1 MRFVSGDWVLKLL
14 CGLILR
20 ISYPFLRGFTERA
33 GPEAERAKTTA
44 QRACQTD
51 PVGDS
56 QPDASSGGMGQ
67 SGGEYCGMCA
77 RITFLIAVTT
87 LPVLAG
93 TQAPT
98 GDLLALTNANV
109 LNVVDGTVQRGV
121 TVVVRGGRIE
131 SVGSGV
137 APAGA
142 KTFDLR
148 GKYVVPGL
156 IDAHVHIANLRAMRT
171 ALESGVTTARS
182 AGVSFYSDVGM
193 RELVKKGAVAG
204 PDLFAAGYHV
214 RTFIA
219 EEAFV
224 DHPALFDLMRG
235 VTTTDAIRRVVEA
248 NLSRGVDW
256 IKVNATERAGTP
268 DTDPRKQMFT
278 EAELRVIVQTAAARN
293 VPVQAHA
300 HGAEGAL
307 AAVKAGVR
315 SIEHGTYL
323 TDEALQ
329 LMAKQGTF
337 FDPTMEA
344 LKDVA
349 DVGGDYDNRD
359 LQLRGRHM
367 MPRLTDAIARAHKAG
382 VKIVAGSDTG
392 YGPASIGRLSIEVA
406 NLNGSGLS
414 PLAAIQSA
422 TINNAQMLG
431 RDKQIGQV
439 MAGFEADLMVVE
451 RNPLDAIGT
460 LQDPL
465 LVVSNGRVAV
475 DRLNFG
481 R

>member
-1 MRFVSGDWVLKLL
+1 MYARLPWLAVLVGFPLL
-14 CGLILR
+14 LAAQGQTSDLI
-20 ISYPFLRGFTERA
+20 
-33 GPEAERAKTTA
+33 
-44 QRACQTD
+44 
-51 PVGDS
+51 
-56 QPDASSGGMGQ
+56 
-67 SGGEYCGMCA
+67 
-77 RITFLIAVTT
+77 
-87 LPVLAG
+87 
-93 TQAPT
+93 
-98 GDLLALTNANV
+98 ALTNGHV
-109 LNVVDGTVQRGV
+109 VNVVDGTVQRNV
-121 TVVVRGGRIE
+121 TIVLRGGRID
-131 SVGSGV
+131 SVGTGAV
-137 APAGA
+137 PANA
-142 KTFDLR
+142 KVLDLR
-148 GKYVVPGL
+148 GRYVVPGL
-156 IDAHVHIANLRAMRT
+156 IDAHVHISNLRAMRT

-182 AGVSFYSDVGM
+182 AGVSYYADVGM

-204 PDLFAAGYHV
+204 PDLFASGYHV

-219 EEAFV
+219 EDAFF
-224 DHPALFDLMRG
+224 DHPNLADLMRG
-235 VTTTDAIRRVVEA
+235 VTTPEALKRVVDA

-278 EAELRVIVQTAAARN
+278 EAELRLIVETAAAKN

-315 SIEHGTYL
+315 TIEHGTYL

-344 LKDVA
+344 MKDVA

-367 MPRLTDAIARAHKAG
+367 LPRLRDAITRAHKFG
-382 VKIVAGSDTG
+382 VPIVAGSDTG
-392 YGPASIGRLSIEVA
+392 YGPASVGRLSLEVA
-406 NLNGSGLS
+406 NLVDSGLP
-414 PLAAIQSA
+414 PLAALQAA
-422 TINNAQMLG
+422 TLNNARMLG
-431 RDKQIGQV
+431 REKQIGQIT
-439 MAGFEADLMVVE
+439 AGFEADIIAVE
-451 RNPLDAIGT
+451 RNPLDVVNT

-465 LVVSNGRVAV
+465 LIISNGRVAI

>member
-1 MRFVSGDWVLKLL
+1 MYG
-14 CGLILR
+14 
-20 ISYPFLRGFTERA
+20 
-33 GPEAERAKTTA
+33 
-44 QRACQTD
+44 
-51 PVGDS
+51 
-56 QPDASSGGMGQ
+56 
-67 SGGEYCGMCA
+67 
-77 RITFLIAVTT
+77 RITVLFAIAS
-87 LPVLAG
+87 LPLAAAS
-93 TQAPT
+93 QAPPA
-98 GDLLALTNANV
+98 DVLVLTNANV
-109 LNVVDGTVQRGV
+109 VNVTDGTVQRGV
-121 TVVVRGGRIE
+121 SVVVRGGRID
-131 SVGSGV
+131 SVGGAV
-137 APAGA
+137 VPAGGKA
-142 KTFDLR
+142 FDLR
-148 GKYVVPGL
+148 GKYIVPGL
-156 IDAHVHIANLRAMRT
+156 IDAHVHIGNLRAMRT

-182 AGVSFYSDVGM
+182 AGVAFYSDIGM
-193 RELVKKGAVAG
+193 RELVRKGAVAG
-204 PDLFAAGYHV
+204 PDLVAAGYHV

-278 EAELRVIVQTAAARN
+278 EAELRLIVETAAARKI
-293 VPVQAHA
+293 PVQAHA

-367 MPRLTDAIARAHKAG
+367 LPRLRDAIARAHKAG
-382 VKIVAGSDTG
+382 VKVVAGSDTG
-392 YGPASIGRLSIEVA
+392 YGPASVGRLSIEVV
-406 NLNGSGLS
+406 NLHEAGLP
-414 PLAAIQSA
+414 PLAALQAA
-422 TINNAQMLG
+422 TITNAQMLG
-431 RDKQIGQV
+431 RDTQIGRV
-439 MAGFEADLMVVE
+439 AAGFEADMIVVE
-451 RNPLDAIGT
+451 RNPLEHLTT